1 MKTTTNAHPR
11 SSRRKPTAIDLF
23 AGCGGLTEG
32 LKQAGFRVIGAIEID
47 ELAARSYR
55 MNHPRVRLWNSDIRD
70 IRLSV
75 LRRTLGLNPGDL
87 DLLAG
92 CPPCQGFSHIRTLN
106 GSRDVRDRRN
116 SLTDEFLRFVK
127 GLRPRAIMLENVPG
141 LANRRRFR
149 EFAMTL
155 EHMGYTVKWD
165 ILDAARYGVP
175 QRRRRLI
182 LLAAKSASIDFAPAE
197 AAGTT
202 VADAI
207 AALEPPDSSGD
218 PLHRLIGRRSERI
231 SELIKLIPKD
241 GGSRS
246 DLPEE
251 MWLEC
256 HKKCDG
262 FKDVYGRMRWGDV
275 APTIT
280 GGCLNPSKGR
290 FLHPDQD
297 RALTVREAALLQG
310 FRPDYRFAT
319 DRGMY
324 AIAGMI
330 GNALP
335 PEFIRRHALQIAA
348 VLKQNGVR
356 TPRNAKN
363 RSRKA

>member
-1 MKTTTNAHPR
+1 MTSALGTPSKAIK
-11 SSRRKPTAIDLF
+11 RKPIAIDLF

-32 LKQAGFRVIGAIEID
+32 LKQAGFRVVGAIEID
-47 ELAARSYR
+47 ELAAKSYR
-55 MNHPRVRLWNSDIRD
+55 MNHPRVRLWNNDIRT
-70 IRLSV
+70 IRLPT
-75 LRRTLGLNPGDL
+75 LRKTLCLKSGEL

-92 CPPCQGFSHIRTLN
+92 CPPCQGFSNIRTLN
-106 GSRDVRDRRN
+106 GNRYVRDRRN

-127 GLRPRAIMLENVPG
+127 DLRPRAIMLENVPG
-141 LANRRRFR
+141 LANKRRFR
-149 EFAMTL
+149 EFAATL
-155 EHMGYTVKWD
+155 ESMGYNVKWD
-165 ILDAARYGVP
+165 ILDAALYGVP

-182 LLAAKSASIDFAPAE
+182 LLASKSGSIDFAPID
-197 AAGTT
+197 TTRMT

-207 AALEPPDSSGD
+207 GEIEPPHISND
-218 PLHRLIGRRSERI
+218 PLHCLIGRRSHRI
-231 SELIKLIPKD
+231 SELIKRIPKD

-256 HKKCDG
+256 HKKCSG
-262 FKDVYGRMRWGDV
+262 FKDVYGRMRWSDV

-290 FLHPDQD
+290 FLHPDQN

-310 FRPDYRFAT
+310 FPPGYRFAT

-335 PEFIRRHALQIAA
+335 PEFIRRHAIQIAA
-348 VLKQNGVR
+348 VLKENRVR
-356 TPRNAKN
+356 T
-363 RSRKA
+363 SRKRQE